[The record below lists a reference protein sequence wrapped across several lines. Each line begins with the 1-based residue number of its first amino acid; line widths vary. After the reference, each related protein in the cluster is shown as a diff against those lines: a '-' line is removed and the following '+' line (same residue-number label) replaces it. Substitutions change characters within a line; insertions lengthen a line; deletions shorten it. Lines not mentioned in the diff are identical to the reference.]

1 MPKLTTDFNVTPY
14 FDDFDEAKKF
24 LKILYRPAYSVQ
36 ARELSQMQS
45 ILQNQI
51 EQLGDYNFSDGDRVY
66 GCEVSINTKIN
77 SLKVKTNYASEEI
90 SISNFEGRI

>member
-24 LKILYRPAYSVQ
+24 FKILYRPAYSVQ

-51 EQLGDYNFSDGDRVY
+51 EQLGVF
-66 GCEVSINTKIN
+66 
-77 SLKVKTNYASEEI
+77 
-90 SISNFEGRI
+90 

>member
-24 LKILYRPAYSVQ
+24 FKILYRPAYSVQ

-51 EQLGDYNFSDGDRVY
+51 EQLGDYNFSDGVRVY
-66 GCEVSINTKIN
+66 CFVVYLNTKFN
-77 SLKVKTNYASEEI
+77 SLK
-90 SISNFEGRI
+90 